1 MSKIAD
7 NSLLNGL
14 GGCLI
19 GAFFPRR
26 NTNTKI
32 NITTK
37 SSDTNFVK
45 NSRRCHT
52 SSCPK
57 NSTSSKNRVSQVVNL
72 AYTQKL
78 RREPTFTSSELS
90 MTIFS
95 HRKSKVN
102 GTLNRSSTSNVTL
115 LSHLGNL
122 KNQNSSSDK
131 KAIQKKGKIL
141 KDNIV
146 RQTSSVKSHQ
156 PGSSFRGSAKKRD
169 PDVLK
174 SIGNEQYR
182 QGKIEKALD
191 LYNQAIAI
199 DPGNASYYSNKAAA
213 LMSLGRVI
221 EAVVACIEAIQ
232 LDPSYHNA
240 HYRLARLY
248 VRLGDAEKAIDH
260 YKQSGRKVDKKDIAE
275 AHDIK
280 RQLLKCTEAQ
290 KLRDYNTLIKETQ
303 NSITLGVDSAPQV
316 SLQLSLIL

>member
-1 MSKIAD
+1 MEKTRKNGQSQSTMSKIAD

-95 HRKSKVN
+95 YRKSKVN

-156 PGSSFRGSAKKRD
+156 PGSSFRGSANKRD

-248 VRLGDAEKAIDH
+248 VRLVILN
-260 YKQSGRKVDKKDIAE
+260 
-275 AHDIK
+275 
-280 RQLLKCTEAQ
+280 RQLFFF
-290 KLRDYNTLIKETQ
+290 R
-303 NSITLGVDSAPQV
+303 
-316 SLQLSLIL
+316 